1 MWDLA
6 NVDAMLLILVPCMWE
21 LLTRYFQRFPA
32 QSRVAQTLLSQGLS
46 VREDGVYS
54 GDVAISDTALAR
66 ACKVDRRI
74 ISATVDTIRRE
85 PELQKVYAR
94 LIPTCHLR
102 EAAPIMGWSVIE
114 IIPSDARETGILSH
128 VATVISRRGISIR
141 QAIVDD
147 PDLVE
152 EPRLYVITEAQ
163 VPLDVIAEIREGNG
177 IKSVVIS

>member
-1 MWDLA
+1 MWD
-6 NVDAMLLILVPCMWE
+6 

-74 ISATVDTIRRE
+74 ISATVDTIREE
-85 PELQKVYAR
+85 PELWQVYSR
-94 LIPTCHLR
+94 LQPTCLLKD
-102 EAAPIMGWSVIE
+102 AAPVMRWGVIE
-114 IIPSDARETGILSH
+114 IVPSDAHEPGILSH
-128 VATVISRRGISIR
+128 VANVVSRRGISIR

-152 EPRLYVITEAQ
+152 EPRLYVITESP
-163 VPLDVIAEIREGNG
+163 VPMEVIAEIREGKG

>member
-1 MWDLA
+1 MWD
-6 NVDAMLLILVPCMWE
+6 I
-21 LLTRYFQRFPA
+21 LTRYFQRFPA
-32 QSRVAQTLLSQGLS
+32 QSRVAQTLLAQGLS

-54 GDVAISDTALAR
+54 GDIAISDTALAR

-85 PELQKVYAR
+85 SELWSVYSR
-94 LIPTCHLR
+94 LQPTCLLR
-102 EAAPIMGWSVIE
+102 DAAPILNWGVIE
-114 IIPSDARETGILSH
+114 IVPSDAHAPGILAH
-128 VATVISRRGISIR
+128 VSDIVSRRGISIR

-152 EPRLYVITEAQ
+152 EPRLYVITEQ
-163 VPLDVIAEIREGNG
+163 PVPLDAIAEIREGKG

>member
-1 MWDLA
+1 MWD
-6 NVDAMLLILVPCMWE
+6 

-32 QSRVAQTLLSQGLS
+32 QSRVAQTLLAQGLS

-54 GDVAISDTALAR
+54 GEIAISDTALAR

-74 ISATVDTIRRE
+74 ISATVETIRRE
-85 PELQKVYAR
+85 SELWNVYSR
-94 LIPTCHLR
+94 LQPTCLLR
-102 EAAPIMGWSVIE
+102 DAAPIMKWGVIE
-114 IIPSDARETGILSH
+114 IVPSDAHQPGILAH
-128 VATVISRRGISIR
+128 VSDVVSRRGISIR

-152 EPRLYVITEAQ
+152 EPRLYVITEQ
-163 VPLDVIAEIREGNG
+163 PVPLDVIAEIREGKG

>member
-1 MWDLA
+1 MWDL
-6 NVDAMLLILVPCMWE
+6 
-21 LLTRYFQRFPA
+21 LTKYFQRYPA

-54 GDVAISDTALAR
+54 GEVAISDTALAR

-85 PELQKVYAR
+85 PELMKVYSR
-94 LIPTCHLR
+94 LIPTSLLKD
-102 EAAPIMGWSVIE
+102 AAPTMRWGVLE
-114 IIPSDARETGILSH
+114 IVPNDAHHPGILAH
-128 VATVISRRGISIR
+128 VTTVIARHGVSIR

-152 EPRLYVITEAQ
+152 EPRLYVITEA
-163 VPLDVIAEIREGNG
+163 PIPMDAIAQIRENTG

>member
-1 MWDLA
+1 
-6 NVDAMLLILVPCMWE
+6 MWE

-32 QSRVAQTLLSQGLS
+32 QSRVAQTLLTQGLS

-54 GDVAISDTALAR
+54 GDIAISDTALAR
-66 ACKVDRRI
+66 ACNVDRRI

-102 EAAPIMGWSVIE
+102 EAAPVMGWGVIE
-114 IIPSDARETGILSH
+114 IIPSDAREPGILAH
-128 VATVISRRGISIR
+128 VANVLARRGISVR

-152 EPRLYVITEAQ
+152 EPRLYVITEGR
-163 VPLDVIAEIREGNG
+163 VPMDVVAEVREGRG
-177 IKSVVIS
+177 VKAVALS

>member
-1 MWDLA
+1 MWD
-6 NVDAMLLILVPCMWE
+6 

-32 QSRVAQTLLSQGLS
+32 QSRVAQTLLTQGLS

-54 GDVAISDTALAR
+54 GEVAISDTALAR
-66 ACKVDRRI
+66 ACGVDRRI
-74 ISATVDTIRRE
+74 IASTVETIRRE
-85 PELQKVYAR
+85 PELAKVYSR
-94 LIPTCHLR
+94 LRPTGLL
-102 EAAPIMGWSVIE
+102 EDVAPVLKWGVIE
-114 IIPSDARETGILSH
+114 IVPSDAREPGILAH
-128 VATVISRRGISIR
+128 VAQVIARRGVSIR

-163 VPLDVIAEIREGNG
+163 VPMDAIAEIREGKG